1 MVGAWSMVKV
11 AGCRAGGG
19 AIRMREPMPELQR
32 PDAPEVVLASASA
45 TRASLLRAAGV
56 RVVVRP
62 AAVDEDEVKAALRAA
77 GAPVE
82 EAAVTFAALKAQ
94 RSAGA
99 VAPAAVVVG
108 ADQILTCEGRWHD
121 KPRDRGEARAQLQA
135 LAGRRHELTTAV
147 VAFRAGERV
156 WHEVARARLWMRP
169 CSDAFLDRYLDA
181 VGAAALSSVGSYQI
195 EGLGAQLFTR
205 IEGDRFAI
213 EGLPL
218 LPVLEFLRVQGV
230 LEA

>member
-1 MVGAWSMVKV
+1 MA
-11 AGCRAGGG
+11 
-19 AIRMREPMPELQR
+19 ELQR
-32 PDAPEVVLASASA
+32 PDGPEVVLASASPA
-45 TRASLLRAAGV
+45 RAALLRAAGV

-82 EAAVTFAALKAQ
+82 EAAVTLAGLKAQ
-94 RSAGA
+94 RVASA
-99 VAPAAVVVG
+99 VAEGAIVLG

-121 KPRDRGEARAQLQA
+121 KPRDRGEAGEQLRALS
-135 LAGRRHELTTAV
+135 GRRHELTTAAV
-147 VAFRAGERV
+147 GFRGGGRI
-156 WHEVARARLWMRP
+156 WHEIARARLWMRP
-169 CSDAFLDRYLDA
+169 CSDAFLERYLEA
-181 VGAAALSSVGSYQI
+181 VGQAALGSVGAYHI
-195 EGLGAQLFTR
+195 EGLGAQLFAR
-205 IEGDRFAI
+205 IDGDRFAI